1 MTTSLNRFPEGAR
14 SPDSVCATTV
24 DKTGTSGI
32 PSSGV
37 IHVTNLR
44 IDTNKRQ
51 VYKGDERIR
60 LTGMNLVSG
69 AVSQPLWRKRFPA
82 LRFCRKYGDTHQSA
96 T

>member
-1 MTTSLNRFPEGAR
+1 MTTSLNPFPEGAR
-14 SPDSVCATTV
+14 SPIRSTTTWT
-24 DKTGTSGI
+24 KRASGI

-60 LTGMNLVSG
+60 LTGMEFSLLELLV
-69 AVSQPLWRKRFPA
+69 REEKRFPLGDFA
-82 LRFCRKYGDTHQSA
+82 GSVDTHLSA